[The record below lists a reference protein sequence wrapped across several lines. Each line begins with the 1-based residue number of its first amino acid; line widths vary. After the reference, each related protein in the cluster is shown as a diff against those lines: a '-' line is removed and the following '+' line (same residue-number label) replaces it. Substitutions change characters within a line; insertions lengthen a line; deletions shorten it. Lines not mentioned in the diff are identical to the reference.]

1 MKKIRTYGSYTL
13 YLYIINKEP
22 IVRDMIKVNQIVK
35 LKEEFK
41 TPRCK
46 KGGNFDA
53 YKVIK
58 VNRVNVIAF
67 NLGTFINC
75 ELRIDQLETIEQKQI
90 IK

>member
-1 MKKIRTYGSYTL
+1 
-13 YLYIINKEP
+13 
-22 IVRDMIKVNQIVK
+22 MIKVNQIVK

-46 KGGNFDA
+46 KGVCPGTGRNFDA

>member
-1 MKKIRTYGSYTL
+1 
-13 YLYIINKEP
+13 
-22 IVRDMIKVNQIVK
+22 MIKVNQIVK

-58 VNRVNVIAF
+58 VNRVNVRAF
-67 NLGTFINC
+67 NLGTYINHT
-75 ELRIDQLETIEQKQI
+75 LRIDQLDVIEQKQI